1 MKIRLSNRSF
11 QDDDVCI
18 INHVPQRSNLWFKLQ
33 EKGKNTQ
40 QREHVFCAS
49 ACLRGAIKVSVTWS
63 QGLPRAQFLNPICD
77 SPRPISISLFLN
89 STAALVSQWI

>member
-1 MKIRLSNRSF
+1 MMCALLIMFHKGQIFGSN
-11 QDDDVCI
+11 C
-18 INHVPQRSNLWFKLQ
+18 KKK
-33 EKGKNTQ
+33 EKNTQ